1 MWTCLDG
8 VRARIQ
14 DGLEELDGKQR
25 RFAWSER
32 LEMED
37 KKNRIDSF
45 LSFHVSLVFIFLLF
59 IFLRHYVKEP
69 QSTLKVVLGTPAQP

>member
-8 VRARIQ
+8 TRARIQ

-25 RFAWSER
+25 RFAWSDR
-32 LEMED
+32 LKIED

-45 LSFHVSLVFIFLLF
+45 
-59 IFLRHYVKEP
+59 
-69 QSTLKVVLGTPAQP
+69 